1 MIGLVL
7 AHNHHQLKG
16 VQISLLRERYRIVEL
31 GDVFYLNPLP
41 HLDPQKNQNGTMA
54 KDALLM
60 EKFTSAESVR

>member
-1 MIGLVL
+1 MIGWVL

-16 VQISLLRERYRIVEL
+16 VQISLLRDRYRIVEL
-31 GDVFYLNPLP
+31 GIVFYLNPLP
-41 HLDPQKNQNGTMA
+41 RLDPQKNQNGTMA